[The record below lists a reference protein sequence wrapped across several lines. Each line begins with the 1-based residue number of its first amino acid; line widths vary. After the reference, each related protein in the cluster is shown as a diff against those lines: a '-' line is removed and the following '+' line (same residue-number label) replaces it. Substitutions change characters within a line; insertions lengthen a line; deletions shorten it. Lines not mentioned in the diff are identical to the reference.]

1 MTIVAG
7 SLKVAVVGAGTMGQ
21 GIAQVCAM
29 TGFETLLYDLD
40 SGIVGRAIEQIERNL
55 SIGIEKG
62 KINNEQKQFAL
73 DHIDSSTDIEDVSA
87 DIIIEAIIE
96 KLDAKVQLFK
106 DLEEIN
112 PEETIIATNTSSI
125 PITSIAAHLSRP
137 GNFIGMHFFNPAH
150 IMKLVEV
157 ITGLSTF
164 QDTTRKVVE
173 FSKKLGKETILAND
187 SPGFIVNRVARHFYL
202 ESLKILEEK
211 VADHQTIDFLMENS
225 GFKMGPF
232 RLMDLIGIDTNFYVT
247 KSIYDSFYQDAKF
260 RPSRI
265 QQQMVNGGLLG
276 MKTGKGF
283 YEYD

>member
-73 DHIDSSTDIEDVSA
+73 DHIDSCTDIKDVSA

-96 KLDAKVQLFK
+96 KLDAKVQLFR

-112 PEETIIATNTSSI
+112 SEETIIATNTSSI

-150 IMKLVEV
+150 VMKLVEV

-164 QDTTRKVVE
+164 HDTTRKVVE
-173 FSKKLGKETILAND
+173 FSKKLGKETILAKD

-232 RLMDLIGIDTNFYVT
+232 RLMDLIGIDTNFSVT

>member
-96 KLDAKVQLFK
+96 KLDAKVQLFR

-112 PEETIIATNTSSI
+112 QEETIIATNTSSI

-150 IMKLVEV
+150 VMKLVEV

-232 RLMDLIGIDTNFYVT
+232 RLMDLIGIDTNFSVT

>member
-29 TGFETLLYDLD
+29 SGFETLLYDLD
-40 SGIVGRAIEQIERNL
+40 SGIIGRAIEQIERNL

-73 DHIDSSTDIEDVSA
+73 DHIDSSADIEDVSA
-87 DIIIEAIIE
+87 NIIIEAIIE
-96 KLDAKVQLFK
+96 ELDAKVQLFR

-112 PEETIIATNTSSI
+112 SEETIIATNTSSI

-150 IMKLVEV
+150 VMKLVEV

-232 RLMDLIGIDTNFYVT
+232 RLMDLIGIDTNFSVT
-247 KSIYDSFYQDAKF
+247 KSIYNSFYQDAKF
-260 RPSRI
+260 RPNRI

-276 MKTGKGF
+276 RKTGKGF

>member
-7 SLKVAVVGAGTMGQ
+7 SLKVAVVGAGAMGQ

-29 TGFETLLYDLD
+29 SGFETLLYDLD

-96 KLDAKVQLFK
+96 ELDAKVQLFR

-150 IMKLVEV
+150 VMKLVEV

-173 FSKKLGKETILAND
+173 FSKKLGKETILVND

-232 RLMDLIGIDTNFYVT
+232 RLMDLIGIDTNFSVT
-247 KSIYDSFYQDAKF
+247 KSIYNSFYQDAKF
-260 RPSRI
+260 RPNRI
-265 QQQMVNGGLLG
+265 QQKMVTGGLLG
-276 MKTGKGF
+276 RKTGKGF

>member
-112 PEETIIATNTSSI
+112 PKETIIATNTSSI

-150 IMKLVEV
+150 LMKLVEV
-157 ITGLSTF
+157 INGLSTF
-164 QDTTRKVVE
+164 QETTRKVVE

-232 RLMDLIGIDTNFYVT
+232 RLMDLIGIDTNFSVT

-283 YEYD
+283 YDYD

>member
-96 KLDAKVQLFK
+96 KLDAKVQLFR

-112 PEETIIATNTSSI
+112 SEETIIATNTSSI

-150 IMKLVEV
+150 VMKLVEV

-211 VADHQTIDFLMENS
+211 VADHQTIDLLMENS

-232 RLMDLIGIDTNFYVT
+232 RLMDLIGVDINLSVT
-247 KSIYDSFYQDAKF
+247 ESIYNSFHQNAKF
-260 RPSRI
+260 RPNQI
-265 QQQMVNGGLLG
+265 QQKMVNGGLLG
-276 MKTGKGF
+276 RKTGKGF

>member
-73 DHIDSSTDIEDVSA
+73 DHIDSSTDIKDVSA

-96 KLDAKVQLFK
+96 KLDAKVQLFR

-112 PEETIIATNTSSI
+112 SEETIIATNTSSI

-150 IMKLVEV
+150 VMKLVEV

>member
-73 DHIDSSTDIEDVSA
+73 DHIDSSADIEDVSA
-87 DIIIEAIIE
+87 NIIIEAIIE
-96 KLDAKVQLFK
+96 ELDAKVQLFR

-112 PEETIIATNTSSI
+112 SEETIIATNTSSI

-150 IMKLVEV
+150 VMKLVEV

-232 RLMDLIGIDTNFYVT
+232 RLMDLIGIDTNFSVT
-247 KSIYDSFYQDAKF
+247 KSIYNSFYQDAKF
-260 RPSRI
+260 RPNRI

-276 MKTGKGF
+276 RKTGKGF

>member
-1 MTIVAG
+1 MTIVVG

-62 KINNEQKQFAL
+62 KINNEQKQFTL
-73 DHIDSSTDIEDVSA
+73 NHIVSSTDIEDVSA
-87 DIIIEAIIE
+87 DLIIEAIIE
-96 KLDAKVQLFK
+96 KLDAKVQLFR

-112 PEETIIATNTSSI
+112 SEETIIATNTSSI

-150 IMKLVEV
+150 VMKLVEV

-232 RLMDLIGIDTNFYVT
+232 RLMDLIGIDTNFSVT
-247 KSIYDSFYQDAKF
+247 KSIYNSFYQDAKF
-260 RPSRI
+260 RPNRI

-276 MKTGKGF
+276 RKTGKGF

>member
-1 MTIVAG
+1 MTTID
-7 SLKVAVVGAGTMGQ
+7 SEFKVAVVGAGTMGQ

-29 TGFETLLYDLD
+29 AGFETLLYDLD
-40 SGIVGRAIEQIERNL
+40 NGIVQQAKEQIERNL
-55 SIGIEKG
+55 SKGIEKG
-62 KINNEQKQFAL
+62 KINIKQKQLAL
-73 DHIDSSTDIEDVSA
+73 DHINSSTDIEDVSA
-87 DIIIEAIIE
+87 DIIIEAIVE
-96 KLDAKVQLFK
+96 KLDAKVQLFR

-112 PEETIIATNTSSI
+112 PEETILATNTSSI

-150 IMKLVEV
+150 LMKLVEV
-157 ITGLSTF
+157 IPGLSTF
-164 QDTTRKVVE
+164 GDTTTKVQE
-173 FSKKLGKETILAND
+173 FAEKLGKEAILAND

-232 RLMDLIGIDTNFYVT
+232 RLMDLIGIDTNFSVT

>member
-1 MTIVAG
+1 M
-7 SLKVAVVGAGTMGQ
+7 
-21 GIAQVCAM
+21 
-29 TGFETLLYDLD
+29 
-40 SGIVGRAIEQIERNL
+40 
-55 SIGIEKG
+55 
-62 KINNEQKQFAL
+62 
-73 DHIDSSTDIEDVSA
+73 
-87 DIIIEAIIE
+87 
-96 KLDAKVQLFK
+96 
-106 DLEEIN
+106 
-112 PEETIIATNTSSI
+112 
-125 PITSIAAHLSRP
+125 
-137 GNFIGMHFFNPAH
+137 
-150 IMKLVEV
+150 EV

-173 FSKKLGKETILAND
+173 FSKKLGKETILVKD

-202 ESLKILEEK
+202 ESSKILEEK

-232 RLMDLIGIDTNFYVT
+232 RLMDLIGIDTNFSVT

>member
-112 PEETIIATNTSSI
+112 PKETIIATNTSSI

-150 IMKLVEV
+150 LMKLVEV
-157 ITGLSTF
+157 INGLSTF

-232 RLMDLIGIDTNFYVT
+232 RLMDLIGIDTNFSVT

-283 YEYD
+283 YDYD

>member
-1 MTIVAG
+1 MTTFGPA
-7 SLKVAVVGAGTMGQ
+7 SKVAVVGSGSMGR
-21 GIAQVCAM
+21 GIAQVCALA
-29 TGFETLLYDLD
+29 GFETLLYDLD
-40 SGIVGRAIEQIERNL
+40 NEIIQQAKEQIERNL

-73 DHIDSSTDIEDVSA
+73 DHIHSSTNIEDVTA

-96 KLDAKVQLFK
+96 KLDPKVQLFR

-112 PEETIIATNTSSI
+112 SEETILATNTSSI

-150 IMKLVEV
+150 VMKLVEV
-157 ITGLSTF
+157 ISGLCTF
-164 QDTTRKVVE
+164 RDTTTRVHE
-173 FSKKLGKETILAND
+173 FAKKLGKEAILAND

-211 VADHQTIDFLMENS
+211 VADHQTIDLIMENL

-232 RLMDLIGIDTNFYVT
+232 WLMDLIGIDTNFSVT
-247 KSIYDSFYQDAKF
+247 KSMYKSFHQDAKF

-276 MKTGKGF
+276 RKTGKGF